1 MIAGKAHLR
10 RMGDLQR
17 LFGVKSKHPWTKPDT
32 YVEAMARKRRFRRA
46 HSARPRTQP
55 ERPRLMLSTLPFVA
69 VFAVLA
75 ILAVSIMIIAYPG
88 NQPSRRP
95 HAAAAQSERGV
106 AAPGW
111 FKDAEKQFHG

>member
-10 RMGDLQR
+10 LMGDLQR
-17 LFGVKSKHPWTKPDT
+17 LFGVKSARPWTKPDT

-46 HSARPRTQP
+46 HAARPRTEP
-55 ERPRLMLSTLPFVA
+55 ERPRLMLSTLPFLA
-69 VFAVLA
+69 VFTLLA
-75 ILAVSIMIIAYPG
+75 IMAVAIMVIAYPG

-95 HAAAAQSERGV
+95 QTAAQPERGV

-111 FKDAEKQFHG
+111 FKDAQKQFHG